1 MIESR
6 REGGKKCSKRRRKR
20 RSEEKIEPHHN
31 NLTTTRRTKPYW
43 RNDATSPTT
52 SSQQEQ
58 SHIGET
64 MQPHQQP
71 HQQIHHDRTNKTLL
85 AKRCN
90 PINNLINNLITTGRT
105 KLYWR
110 NDATSSTFPSQQ
122 EQSHIGETMLAVFK
136 AARPEH

>member
-1 MIESR
+1 MKKKKKIG
-6 REGGKKCSKRRRKR
+6 REDRTSPQQ
-20 RSEEKIEPHHN
+20 PHHN
-31 NLTTTRRTKPYW
+31 NLTTTGRTKPYW

-90 PINNLINNLITTGRT
+90 PINNLITTGRT

-136 AARPEH
+136 AAVPKH